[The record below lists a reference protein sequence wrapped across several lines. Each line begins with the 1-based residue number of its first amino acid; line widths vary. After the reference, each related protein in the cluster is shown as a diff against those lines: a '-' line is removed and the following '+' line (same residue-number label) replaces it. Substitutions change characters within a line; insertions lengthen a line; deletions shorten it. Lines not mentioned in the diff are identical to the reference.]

1 MDIASEFHT
10 KLLSRKRSAE
20 EYRVYRAGLEWD
32 LTDPIVIDG
41 PEDFKSTQGWRDRL
55 TPYRHQ
61 VSNLVTLPIHVE
73 YIDEA
78 GQPRLRPLAEI
89 LDGVRRNA
97 EEAHVWSNVSE
108 RVANAIG
115 GGKCIIEAAVR
126 SPSGRHLAACSQ
138 VKTMMGLRVHH
149 VGAIFEL
156 STNSIVGRVS
166 SGKRSRNK
174 WIEVER

>member
-61 VSNLVTLPIHVE
+61 VSNLVTFCRRLPVTLLADDVGLGKTIS
-73 YIDEA
+73 A
-78 GQPRLRPLAEI
+78 GLI
-89 LDGVRRNA
+89 
-97 EEAHVWSNVSE
+97 VSE
-108 RVANAIG
+108 LKA
-115 GGKCIIEAAVR
+115 
-126 SPSGRHLAACSQ
+126 
-138 VKTMMGLRVHH
+138 
-149 VGAIFEL
+149 
-156 STNSIVGRVS
+156 
-166 SGKRSRNK
+166 RSRLSR
-174 WIEVER
+174 ILIV